1 MIIHNVPQGSAAWH
15 ALRIDYRTA
24 SEAPAMMGASKQMKR
39 NELLFAKKTGL
50 DRDVNWWVQKYLFD
64 RGHEYEAQARPIVEG
79 IIGEELYPVVGT
91 DGILLASFDG
101 LTMLGN
107 IIFEHKMW
115 NEALAQAVRDKDLDP
130 HYYWQLEQQLLVS
143 GAEKVIFVVS
153 DGTEDNLVWM
163 EYFPVPGRAQALIAG
178 WTQFDADLEA
188 FVPTEAAVEV
198 VGTTVTDL
206 PSVNVQVSGQIAIT
220 DNFKVFETALRD
232 FIDNRLVRDPKT
244 DQDFADL
251 DLQIKALKKAEAA
264 LDSAE
269 AQMIAQVESVDTIKR
284 QKEMLSKMARDNRL
298 MAEKL
303 LAAKKES
310 VKLEIKQRAEKAF
323 SDHIAAI
330 NKRIGPKI
338 QLPAVPTD
346 FAGAIKNK
354 RNLASL
360 QDAVDTELARAKIQ
374 ANAIADAISINLNSL
389 RELAVGFE
397 FLFTDAQQLV
407 MKDNEGLEALI
418 KTRISEHK
426 AAEEK
431 RLEAER
437 ERIRAEE
444 KEKLEKQQAAE
455 KAEQERKDKE
465 AADAETQRLADE
477 QARLAALATPAPEPT
492 PDPVQESTPEPVRQ
506 AAPAPRRT
514 AAPVT
519 PSNDAEPLPVWHAG
533 LTDKLALIRYVADN
547 PDFSAVLD
555 VNMNALNALVRTF
568 KAGVQIPGVKVVAGQ
583 TEAA

>member
-1 MIIHNVPQGSAAWH
+1 MKIHNVAQGSAEWH
-15 ALRIDYRTA
+15 ALRADYRTA
-24 SEAPAMMGASKQMKR
+24 SEAPAMMGTSKQIKR

-50 DRDVNWWVQKYLFD
+50 DRDINWWVQKYLFD
-64 RGHEYEAQARPIVEG
+64 RGHEYEALARPIVEG

-91 DGILLASFDG
+91 DGELLASFDG

-115 NEALAQAVRDKDLDP
+115 NEALAQSVRDKDLDP

-153 DGTEDNLVWM
+153 DGTRDNLVWM
-163 EYFPVPGRAQALIAG
+163 EYFPAPGRAEALIAG
-178 WTQFDADLEA
+178 WKQFGADLEA

-206 PSVNVQVSGQIAIT
+206 PSVNVQVSGQIAIK

-232 FIDNRLVRDPKT
+232 FIDNRLVREPKT

-323 SDHIAAI
+323 TDHVASI
-330 NKRIGPKI
+330 NKRLGKI
-338 QLPAVPTD
+338 QLPSVPTD
-346 FAGAIKNK
+346 FASAIKNK
-354 RNLASL
+354 RTIASL

-374 ANAIADAISINLNSL
+374 ANAIGDAISINLNSL
-389 RELAVGFE
+389 RELSVGFE
-397 FLFTDAQQLV
+397 FLFVDAQQLV
-407 MKDNEGLEALI
+407 MKANDDLVALI
-418 KTRISEHK
+418 KVRIGEHLQAEEKKAEAQREQIRKEELQRIEDEAKAKK
-426 AAEEK
+426 AAE
-431 RLEAER
+431 
-437 ERIRAEE
+437 
-444 KEKLEKQQAAE
+444 AAPDP
-455 KAEQERKDKE
+455 APV
-465 AADAETQRLADE
+465 
-477 QARLAALATPAPEPT
+477 ATPAPVSTPT
-492 PDPVQESTPEPVRQ
+492 PVKTAPVAQQATAPVAQQ
-506 AAPAPRRT
+506 AAKPAVTQTNQATPMQANVYDLEALVKAV
-514 AAPVT
+514 AAGEAPLSVL
-519 PSNDAEPLPVWHAG
+519 SVNWEAIDAL
-533 LTDKLALIRYVADN
+533 VADQGSA
-547 PDFSAVLD
+547 FS
-555 VNMNALNALVRTF
+555 M
-568 KAGVQIPGVKVVAGQ
+568 AGVRLEKV
-583 TEAA
+583 AA

>member
-1 MIIHNVPQGSAAWH
+1 MKIHNVAQGTAEWH
-15 ALRIDYRTA
+15 ALRDDHDTA

-50 DRDVNWWVQKYLFD
+50 DRDINWWVQKFLFD
-64 RGHEYEAQARPIVEG
+64 RGHEFEALARPIVEEL
-79 IIGEELYPVVGT
+79 IGEELYPVVGT
-91 DGILLASFDG
+91 DGTLLASFDG

-107 IIFEHKMW
+107 IVFEHKMW

-153 DGTEDNLVWM
+153 DGTRDNLVWM
-163 EYFPVPGRAQALIAG
+163 EYFPVPGRSEALIAG
-178 WTQFDADLEA
+178 WKQFGADLEA
-188 FVPTEAAVEV
+188 FVPTEATVEV
-198 VGTTVTDL
+198 VGSTVTDL
-206 PSVNVQVSGQIAIT
+206 PSVSVQVSGQIAIK

-323 SDHIAAI
+323 ADHVASI
-330 NKRIGPKI
+330 NKRLGKI

-346 FAGAIKNK
+346 FASAIKNK
-354 RNLASL
+354 RTIASL

-374 ANAIADAISINLNSL
+374 ANAIGDAISINLNSL
-389 RELAVGFE
+389 RELSVGFE
-397 FLFTDAQQLV
+397 FLFHDAQQLV
-407 MKDNEGLEALI
+407 LKGNDDLVAMI
-418 KTRISEHK
+418 KVRISEHQK
-426 AAEEK
+426 AEEQKAESQREQIRKEEVARLELEAAE
-431 RLEAER
+431 
-437 ERIRAEE
+437 RAKPAPAVDPAPTQAPEVRTASPIAAIQSNPAPA
-444 KEKLEKQQAAE
+444 EKQAARTVTYQAQVNDLDALI
-455 KAEQERKDKE
+455 KAV
-465 AADAETQRLADE
+465 A
-477 QARLAALATPAPEPT
+477 
-492 PDPVQESTPEPVRQ
+492 
-506 AAPAPRRT
+506 
-514 AAPVT
+514 
-519 PSNDAEPLPVWHAG
+519 AG
-533 LTDKLALIRYVADN
+533 LVPTSVLTVDWNALDAIVAAKGSG
-547 PDFSAVLD
+547 FSA
-555 VNMNALNALVRTF
+555 
-568 KAGVQIPGVKVVAGQ
+568 PGVVLVQ
-583 TEAA
+583 MAA